1 MELKIDIDKKDNAV
15 SLDRIIDMV
24 LENAESD
31 QQEQFD
37 YMKHFDQKFM
47 EEIKKYS
54 HAIRNPKLDKT
65 TPKQLEAVIEN
76 QSSDLHDVMSD
87 AGIAYLKHGM
97 KLGARVVFELL
108 Y

>member
-1 MELKIDIDKKDNAV
+1 MQLNVELNEKENLV

-24 LENAESD
+24 LENAEAE
-31 QQEQFD
+31 QHPQFD
-37 YMKHFDQKFM
+37 FMKQHDYKFM

-54 HAIRNPKLDKT
+54 HVIRNLELISI
-65 TPKQLEAVIEN
+65 PKQQLETVIEN
-76 QSSDLHDVMSD
+76 QSSDLRDAMSE

-97 KLGARVVFELL
+97 KLGAQLVLRLL